1 MQTATRTS
9 PSPEP
14 IRPRAFPGRFD
25 ASIPKHW
32 FAGSVFATHLA
43 NGVNLLFPA
52 GERFFVRSVRA
63 YLDQVKDDPELVEAI
78 RGFSGQEGRHA
89 QAHERFFEILE
100 GQGYA
105 IRPYLKAYERIAYG
119 LIEKV
124 APPKL
129 RLATTAAA
137 EHFTAVMAE
146 NFLVDSDE
154 LDLHP
159 VMKELLQW
167 HSAEEIEHRAVAFE
181 VLQRVDPSYAWRIG
195 GLAMATLTLMGFWIA
210 ATAMLLAQEDVELGK
225 RLRAERS
232 HLAERQPFGER
243 VFGRGIRAYLRR
255 DFHPAHA
262 THLDELAKRYFERSE
277 LFGER
282 AAVRG

>member
-1 MQTATRTS
+1 MQIATRTS

-63 YLDQVKDDPELVEAI
+63 YLEQVKDDPELVEAI

-105 IRPYLKAYERIAYG
+105 IRPYLEAYERIAYG
-119 LIEKV
+119 FIEKV
-124 APPKL
+124 SPPKL

-146 NFLVDSDE
+146 NFLLDSE
-154 LDLHP
+154 ALDLHP

-167 HSAEEIEHRAVAFE
+167 HAAEEIEHRTVAFDVYE
-181 VLQRVDPSYAWRIG
+181 HLHG
-195 GLAMATLTLMGFWIA
+195 GWA
-210 ATAMLLAQEDVELGK
+210 
-225 RLRAERS
+225 LRAFGALRARASGSWTSQRPSARALTTERMPPWAS
-232 HLAERQPFGER
+232 NSGASIP
-243 VFGRGIRAYLRR
+243 
-255 DFHPAHA
+255 
-262 THLDELAKRYFERSE
+262 S
-277 LFGER
+277 R
-282 AAVRG
+282 AASCRVACSP

>member
-1 MQTATRTS
+1 MQPSAHAS
-9 PSPEP
+9 PSPSP

-25 ASIPKHW
+25 ATIPRHW
-32 FAGSVFATHLA
+32 FAGSVFATQLA

-63 YLDQVKDDPELVEAI
+63 YLDRVQDDPELVEAI

-100 GQGYA
+100 AQGYS
-105 IRPYLKAYERIAYG
+105 IRPYLRVYERIAYG

-146 NFLVDSDE
+146 NFLSDADG
-154 LDLHP
+154 LDIHP
-159 VMKELLQW
+159 VMKELLRW
-167 HSAEEIEHRAVAFE
+167 HAAEEIEHRAVAFE
-181 VLQRVDPSYAWRIG
+181 VLQRVDPSYALRVG
-195 GLAMATLTLMGFWIA
+195 GLAMATVTLAGFWIA
-210 ATAMLLAQEDVELGK
+210 ATATLLAQEELDLAK
-225 RLRAERS
+225 RFRAERS
-232 HLAERQPFGER
+232 HLVERQPFGER

-255 DFHPAHA
+255 DFHPAQA
-262 THLDELAKRYFERSE
+262 THLDELARRYFEASP
-277 LFGER
+277 LFAR
-282 AAVRG
+282 AG